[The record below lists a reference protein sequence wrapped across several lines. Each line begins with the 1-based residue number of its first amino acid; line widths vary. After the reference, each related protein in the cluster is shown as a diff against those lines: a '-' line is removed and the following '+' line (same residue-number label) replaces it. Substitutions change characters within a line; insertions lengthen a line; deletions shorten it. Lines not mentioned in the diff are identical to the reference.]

1 MQLKIYKYTFAAYS
15 AILLLSLPLFY
26 LFPKD
31 ALVDLGFDPGSTVES
46 EIYREAVFNGK
57 LDQLDGAQMHRQWSF
72 DYPGDGLTITPDSD
86 KVTPQIFVIRTAA
99 GTGEITA
106 VEYRRETFLT
116 HRLNPYQVALT
127 GNRLNIYG
135 TRHYKF
141 KFKGFDR
148 DFTAD
153 QFSEKKKVQYHEWLF
168 HEFEFAQVLYLYI
181 PADVE
186 IEHDPDRMLQVIVNE
201 E

>member
-72 DYPGDGLTITPDSD
+72 DYPGDGLKITSDSD
-86 KVTPQIFVIRTAA
+86 EAIPQILVKRTAA

-127 GNRLNIYG
+127 GNRLNIYSPG
-135 TRHYKF
+135 HYKF
-141 KFKGFDR
+141 KFKGFDG
-148 DFTAD
+148 DFTVE
-153 QFSEKKKVQYHEWLF
+153 QFREKKKVQYHQWLF

-181 PADVE
+181 PAGVE
-186 IEHDPDRMLQVIVNE
+186 IENDPDSMIMIIVNE